1 MASKP
6 DFVQFIAD
14 PCSGAGGVTAKKKEN
29 GAKPH
34 FFIED
39 VDDRDYLAALVR
51 VTCSALK

>member
-6 DFVQFIAD
+6 VFVQFIVD
-14 PCSGAGGVTAKKKEN
+14 QCSGAGGVTTKNQEN

-51 VTCSALK
+51 ATCSELK

>member
-14 PCSGAGGVTAKKKEN
+14 PCSEAGGVTTKKQEN

-51 VTCSALK
+51 ATCSALK

>member
-6 DFVQFIAD
+6 DFVQFIVD
-14 PCSGAGGVTAKKKEN
+14 QCSGAGEVTAKKQEN

-39 VDDRDYLAALVR
+39 VDDRDYLADLVR
-51 VTCSALK
+51 ATCSALK